1 LTSGEHPPETK
12 ALLDEEG
19 HGAPLLRGA
28 SEAFRALGAVAL
40 WQRRRATRLEMGPW
54 RSAWTA
60 TAQDRTAFGLD
71 APALAAASP
80 PIIRTLPERESLD
93 LLRSA
98 GLAVTPAI
106 AVRDAEAAVEAARP
120 LGGHAVVLKVD
131 AVELPHKSD
140 LGLVHLGACGD
151 DEVRA
156 AAEGLLATAA
166 RHGIAARGLLVEPM
180 ADSGIELIVGMRRDP
195 SFGPCVMVGLGGVFT
210 EVLDDVA
217 IRLAPVTPAVA
228 SSMLDDLRGA
238 RILQGVRGGV
248 SIDRGAVSSLIVDL
262 SALAVQRADLLEV
275 DLNPVIA
282 SAEGAVAVDALVVL
296 GAPSVEGMVDG

>member
-1 LTSGEHPPETK
+1 
-12 ALLDEEG
+12 
-19 HGAPLLRGA
+19 
-28 SEAFRALGAVAL
+28 
-40 WQRRRATRLEMGPW
+40 
-54 RSAWTA
+54 
-60 TAQDRTAFGLD
+60 
-71 APALAAASP
+71 
-80 PIIRTLPERESLD
+80 
-93 LLRSA
+93 
-98 GLAVTPAI
+98 
-106 AVRDAEAAVEAARP
+106 
-120 LGGHAVVLKVD
+120 VLKVD

-166 RHGIAARGLLVEPM
+166 RHGIAGRGLLVEPM

-262 SALAVQRADLLEV
+262 SALAVERADLLEV
-275 DLNPVIA
+275 DLNPVVA
-282 SAEGAVAVDALVVL
+282 AAEGAVAVDALVVL
-296 GAPSVEGMVDG
+296 GAPSVEGVVDG